1 MSFYVYAIG
10 HQTQGPVKIGFT
22 NNLETRL
29 RAIQT
34 GNPEKL
40 HLHHFLEFDSETNMR
55 KAEKILHETLRH
67 KRKKGEW
74 FDILPSEAILEL
86 DYIMIKSF

>member
-1 MSFYVYAIG
+1 MSYFVYAM
-10 HQTQGPVKIGFT
+10 GPPNGPTKIGFT

-34 GNPEKL
+34 GNSEKIKI
-40 HLHHFLEFDSETNMR
+40 HYNIEFDTEKEMR
-55 KAEKILHETLRH
+55 DAEKKIHKSLSH

-74 FDILPSEAILEL
+74 FNILPEDAKLEL
-86 DYIMIKSF
+86 EYLEIIS